1 MAVNLEVAAKLGK
14 LLIARAFLMQQERY
28 PAIYWMGQWAN
39 SATEPPSV
47 ARFLIHQ

>member
-1 MAVNLEVAAKLGK
+1 MAVNLEGTAKLGK

-28 PAIYWMGQWAN
+28 PPIYWMGQWAN

-47 ARFLIHQ
+47 LPSLNH